1 MLGSSGVMVPFLRVT
16 LNDLD
21 PVPINSETSFICN
34 LIPKVVFRPT
44 QLLTLSTG
52 AENGPNYLER
62 NPKLK
67 TCSISLFIPEFCPEF
82 NEI

>member
-1 MLGSSGVMVPFLRVT
+1 MVPFLRVT

-21 PVPINSETSFICN
+21 PVPVNSEIKRDLFLN
-34 LIPKVVFRPT
+34 LIPKIVFRPT
-44 QLLTLSTG
+44 QLLTLGTG